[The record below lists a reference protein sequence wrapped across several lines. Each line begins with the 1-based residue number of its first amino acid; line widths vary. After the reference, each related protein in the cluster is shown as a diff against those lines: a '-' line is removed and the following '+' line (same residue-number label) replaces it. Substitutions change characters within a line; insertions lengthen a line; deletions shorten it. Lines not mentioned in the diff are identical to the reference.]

1 MNLLRLIS
9 AASLLSV
16 AALFHAPA
24 AFPQGNSADLDS
36 LLTRM
41 ARAIRHTRAVPQEKV
56 YLHFDNTGY
65 YMGEKIRFKAY
76 VVRADDRTPTPMS
89 RVLHVEL
96 LNPGGDI
103 VQRRKLK
110 VDSCGQ
116 AHGDFALDSIYGTGF
131 YEVRAFTRYMANWG
145 TEACFSRVFP
155 VFRKPRAEGRYV
167 PELDER
173 SHRHRLPDT
182 RQEDTLHTRKLHAAF
197 YPEGGDL
204 VEGLPARVAFLVSG
218 GKGARTAGNAT
229 VVDGTGRTVCEA
241 VTDSMGRGLFTLPEA
256 CAGLALRIPGRR
268 GRTEEF
274 PLPIPRKEGCA
285 LTAELEREDSLAFT
299 LRATNAHRGRLLAYA
314 LMNYGRVCACDTFT
328 IGERGMRKAFPRER
342 LPKGVSQFT
351 VFDPDGRIL
360 CERLFFIPPK
370 PDPGEVIRI
379 DPPETALTPC
389 GKVRVGLRATPGARF
404 SFAAMDRATLCHGKE
419 GQVKTWMLLA
429 SEVRGY
435 IHRPEYYF
443 EADDREHR
451 RAADLLMMTQG
462 WRRYDWRRISATDPE
477 EGFTQPVEDTLYVFG
492 KLKATAKDLP
502 VAGVPLKAFLY
513 NAKGQHLDG
522 KTVTGNDGAYA
533 FALPDLCGEW
543 NLQLKAEV
551 EKRKNRYIIGVDRHF
566 SPGARSLSPDECRQL
581 PLPRPN
587 FARPTAATA
596 EDDDTTEVLPL
607 SEKLHKLP
615 TVDVKAKRRF
625 TDGARAAWQSEKRG
639 QFWADIFYDCDEEA
653 DKILDRGEEVPALLE
668 WLEKKNPF
676 VNIIE
681 EDVNPSRIKYM
692 AKNNGNENN
701 EDENMTH
708 PLVKYKNM
716 PIVWILN
723 NEYYWCELELEI
735 NDTTL
740 QRSLET
746 FPIMLDEV
754 KSMYITENPSAYR
767 PYHFTSFQKEAVTIF
782 LYTHWTSQR
791 NMEKGVRRTRFQG
804 YNVPST
810 FEMEDYSLIPPMED
824 FRRTVY
830 WNPDVTADREGKAT
844 VEFYNNSSC
853 RELYISAEGIT
864 PDGQCIFNE

>member
-9 AASLLSV
+9 AACLLSV

-110 VDSCGQ
+110 VDGQGQ
-116 AHGDFALDSIYGTGF
+116 AHGDFDLDSIYATGF

-173 SHRHRLPDT
+173 SYRHRLPDT
-182 RQEDTLHTRKLHAAF
+182 RQEDTLHTGKLHAAF

-241 VTDSMGRGLFTLPEA
+241 VTDSLGRGVFSLPEA
-256 CAGLALRIPGRR
+256 RGEMVLRLPGRR
-268 GRTEEF
+268 GRAREF
-274 PLPIPRKEGCA
+274 PLPVPRKEGCA
-285 LTAELEREDSLAFT
+285 LAAELEREDSVAFN
-299 LRATNAHRGRLLAYA
+299 LRATTAHRGRLLAYA

-328 IGERGMRKAFPRER
+328 VGERGMRKAFPRER

-360 CERLFFIPPK
+360 CERLFFIPPQ
-370 PDPGEVIRI
+370 PDPKDII
-379 DPPETALTPC
+379 HIAPPETPLTPC
-389 GKVRVGLRATPGARF
+389 GKVRVELRTRPGARF

-429 SEVRGY
+429 SELKGY

-451 RAADLLMMTQG
+451 KAADLLMMTQG
-462 WRRYDWRRISATDPE
+462 WRGRRPAHDDPGME
-477 EGFTQPVEDTLYVFG
+477 TL
-492 KLKATAKDLP
+492 
-502 VAGVPLKAFLY
+502 
-513 NAKGQHLDG
+513 
-522 KTVTGNDGAYA
+522 
-533 FALPDLCGEW
+533 
-543 NLQLKAEV
+543 
-551 EKRKNRYIIGVDRHF
+551 
-566 SPGARSLSPDECRQL
+566 
-581 PLPRPN
+581 
-587 FARPTAATA
+587 
-596 EDDDTTEVLPL
+596 
-607 SEKLHKLP
+607 
-615 TVDVKAKRRF
+615 
-625 TDGARAAWQSEKRG
+625 
-639 QFWADIFYDCDEEA
+639 
-653 DKILDRGEEVPALLE
+653 
-668 WLEKKNPF
+668 
-676 VNIIE
+676 
-681 EDVNPSRIKYM
+681 
-692 AKNNGNENN
+692 
-701 EDENMTH
+701 
-708 PLVKYKNM
+708 
-716 PIVWILN
+716 
-723 NEYYWCELELEI
+723 
-735 NDTTL
+735 
-740 QRSLET
+740 
-746 FPIMLDEV
+746 
-754 KSMYITENPSAYR
+754 
-767 PYHFTSFQKEAVTIF
+767 
-782 LYTHWTSQR
+782 
-791 NMEKGVRRTRFQG
+791 
-804 YNVPST
+804 
-810 FEMEDYSLIPPMED
+810 
-824 FRRTVY
+824 
-830 WNPDVTADREGKAT
+830 
-844 VEFYNNSSC
+844 
-853 RELYISAEGIT
+853 
-864 PDGQCIFNE
+864 

>member
-1 MNLLRLIS
+1 MHLLRLIFS
-9 AASLLSV
+9 ACLLAV
-16 AALFHAPA
+16 ATCFHAA
-24 AFPQGNSADLDS
+24 AAIPQGTVADRPAELDS

-76 VVRADDRTPTPMS
+76 VVRADDRTPTPLS

-110 VDSCGQ
+110 VDGQGQ
-116 AHGDFALDSIYGTGF
+116 AHGDFALDSIYATGF

-173 SHRHRLPDT
+173 SYRHRLPDT
-182 RQEDTLHTRKLHAAF
+182 RQEDTLHTGGLHVAF

-204 VEGLPARVAFLVSG
+204 VEGLPARVAFLVSDG
-218 GKGARTAGNAT
+218 EGAHPAGKAT

-241 VTDSMGRGLFTLPEA
+241 VPDSMGRGLFSLPEA
-256 CAGLALRIPGRR
+256 RGEMVLRLPGRR
-268 GRTEEF
+268 GRAREF
-274 PLPIPRKEGCA
+274 PLPVPRKEGCA
-285 LTAELEREDSLAFT
+285 LAAELEREDSLAFT

-370 PDPGEVIRI
+370 PDPGEAIRI

-477 EGFTQPVEDTLYVFG
+477 EGFTQPVEDTLYIFG
-492 KLKATAKDLP
+492 KLKATAKGLP
-502 VAGVPLKAFLY
+502 VGGIPLKAFLY
-513 NAKGQHLDG
+513 NAKGHHLDG
-522 KTVTGNDGAYA
+522 KTVTAPDGTYA

-551 EKRKNRYIIGVDRHF
+551 EKRKNRYVIGVDRHF
-566 SPGARSLSPDECRQL
+566 SPGARSLSPEECRQL

-668 WLEKKNPF
+668 WLEKRNPF
-676 VNIIE
+676 VRTFTTLNLE
-681 EDVNPSRIKYM
+681 MDRD
-692 AKNNGNENN
+692 A
-701 EDENMTH
+701 T
-708 PLVKYKNM
+708 YKGLN
-716 PIVWILN
+716 IVWILN
-723 NEYYWCELELEI
+723 NEYYWCALDNLI
-735 NDTTL
+735 DTL
-740 QRSLET
+740 ANSSVKRSLEPFPT
-746 FPIMLDEV
+746 FLDEV
-754 KSMYITENPSAYR
+754 KSMYITEKPSAYR
-767 PYHFTSFQKEAVTIF
+767 PFRLYTPFTKDVVTIF
-782 LYTHWTSQR
+782 LYSHWNTPQR
-791 NMEKGVRRTRFQG
+791 KMSKGVRRTRFQG

-853 RELYISAEGIT
+853 RELYLSAEGIT
-864 PDGQCIFNE
+864 TDGRCIFNE